1 MRKKKRRFRYLLHKH
16 IDRLLFHVRDEFNIE
31 SNKQYLE
38 LRNKSK
44 GKGYEIMSE
53 IDEFYQLVD
62 ELGLD
67 EETLKLVVRKYYL
80 RAKGVKGEYKKKPKR
95 ECKDN
100 KKVINWG
107 SGSPGH
113 STIRYPSK
121 KRSRQTWKNFYNL
134 FPHLAERDKWDG
146 KTSNKMK

>member
-1 MRKKKRRFRYLLHKH
+1 MR
-16 IDRLLFHVRDEFNIE
+16 DGFNIE

-38 LRNKSK
+38 LTKKSK
-44 GKGYEIMSE
+44 DKNHEIMSE

-67 EETLKLVVRKYYL
+67 EEMLNLVVRKYYPK
-80 RAKGVKGEYKKKPKR
+80 AKSMKNEYKKKPKIER
-95 ECKDN
+95 KDN

-121 KRSRQTWKNFYNL
+121 KRSRQTWKNFYKL
-134 FPHLAERDKWDG
+134 FPHLAERDNWDG